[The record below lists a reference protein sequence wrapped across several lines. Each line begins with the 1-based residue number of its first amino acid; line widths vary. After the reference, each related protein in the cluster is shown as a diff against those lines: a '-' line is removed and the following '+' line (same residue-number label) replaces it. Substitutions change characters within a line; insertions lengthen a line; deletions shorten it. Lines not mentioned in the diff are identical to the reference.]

1 MTLMLGSLLELL
13 LTLLLLELLLL
24 PQRSL
29 RRS

>member
-1 MTLMLGSLLELL
+1 MTLMLGSLLGSL